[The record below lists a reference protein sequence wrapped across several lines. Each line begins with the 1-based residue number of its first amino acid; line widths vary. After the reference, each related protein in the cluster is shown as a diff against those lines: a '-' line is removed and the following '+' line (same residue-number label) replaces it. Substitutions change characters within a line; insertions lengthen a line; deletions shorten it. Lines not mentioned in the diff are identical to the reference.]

1 MTARANESDLERTK
15 RAQREA
21 ADPRAS
27 AWVSA
32 NAGTGKTHVLT
43 QRALRL
49 MLAGTIPERILCL
62 TYTKAAAA
70 EMSKRV
76 YDTLAEW
83 VTMAPEPLAAR
94 LAELNARTPTED
106 EIARART
113 LFTMAIETPGGL
125 KVQTIHSFCERLLQ
139 RFPLEAGVA
148 PGFSILD
155 DATAHLLQREAIDQ
169 VLALA
174 TREPASPEARALQT
188 AIPFAADERF
198 DELLREALSARRWLD
213 AAMRIDPGSDGEL
226 APIEALYRRAL
237 GVGEDATEE
246 SLTHALSEIVREA
259 ELQRLRDALGAGGTN
274 DCKLADKVAAALAAR
289 APGAR
294 VDALESFFCTGKGEA
309 RASLVSKGVRA
320 EHPDLDI
327 SISAAQARFC
337 QLLDERK
344 GLAVVAATLA
354 LTRLAG
360 AVLQRYA
367 HAKARRAALDY
378 DDLIAKTVS
387 LLHEKQWA
395 DWVLFKLDRGI
406 DHILV
411 DEAQDTSREQWHVV
425 KALAEEFFSGAG
437 QREETRTVFAVGDE
451 KQSIYSFQ
459 GAAPHMF
466 EEMARSFA
474 ALTQDFGQPLKRIP
488 LDLSF
493 RTVAPILESI
503 DRVFADA
510 SRTPGL
516 TAEPSAI
523 HHAVH
528 RLGQAGL
535 VEIWPT
541 ETHDDGTPADAWAPL
556 AEGAASAPEVRLA
569 DRIADT
575 IKGWLETGERLSS
588 EDRPVRPSDILILV
602 RKRRPFAG
610 PMVAAL
616 KARNIPVAGADRLRL
631 AEQIAVEDLV
641 SLGEFLTLPEDDLAL
656 AEVLKS
662 PLIGLDD
669 DDLLALAVGRKGP
682 LWKALIDAASSKP
695 AWKAAADTLKR
706 WRARADFAPPFEFF
720 AAILDREGA
729 RAKFLARLGAEAA
742 DPLDE
747 FLNLALA
754 YDDQAPPSLTGFLTY
769 LAEADREVKRDMEQ
783 GRDEV
788 RVMTVHG
795 AKGLEAPI
803 VFLPDTCTTATAG
816 SAALFELPNMELPEG
831 LAAKPFVW
839 RIKGTGTVGAI
850 AAARNKRAELEAHE
864 RHRLLYVAMTRAR
877 DRLYVAGFEGKKR
890 RAKGCWYEIIEE
902 QLGAIL
908 IEATHADG
916 SPVRRLSEAQSAAT
930 EPTKHE
936 IADATGAVPL
946 PPWAK
951 SAAPREPGL
960 TIPLAPS
967 RLEAYAPDETGEPLP
982 AQPHAGARDEPA
994 MPSPIAATSESRFL
1008 RGNLTHALLQH
1019 LPTLPA
1025 ARWPAAAKGFV
1036 ERRGAALSSGVRAG
1050 IVKETLAILN
1060 DPAFAALFGP
1070 ESRAE
1075 VPIVARLPNPKPQGA
1090 ALKLIGQIDRLVE
1103 HGDDILIIDYKTN
1116 RPPPQ
1121 KVEGVA
1127 KAYLFQLAAYR
1138 LALSEIYPGR
1148 TVRAALL
1155 WTEAPR
1161 IMQVPRELLDQYA
1174 TRLWDLDLSVLDAH
1188 EVHS

>member
-1 MTARANESDLERTK
+1 MTLHDKLSDLERTK

-21 ADPRAS
+21 ADPRVS

-83 VTMAPEPLAAR
+83 VTMADEPLRKR
-94 LAELNARTPTED
+94 LEELTAHPPTKE

-155 DATAHLLQREAIDQ
+155 EATAHLLQREAIDQ
-169 VLALA
+169 VLGLA
-174 TREPASPEARALQT
+174 TREPSSREGRALKT

-198 DELLREALSARRWLD
+198 DELLREALRARRWLD
-213 AAMRIDPGSDGEL
+213 AATRMGEAGDL
-226 APIEALYRRAL
+226 DEVETLYRRAL
-237 GVGEDATEE
+237 GVSEDATEKG
-246 SLTHALSEIVREA
+246 LTRALSELVREPDL
-259 ELQRLRDALGAGGTN
+259 ERLRDALSAGGAN
-274 DCKLADKVAAALAAR
+274 DQKLAEKVAGALAAR
-289 APGAR
+289 TPAR
-294 VDALESFFCTGKGEA
+294 RVQALEAFFCTGKGEA
-309 RASLVSKGVRA
+309 RSSLMSKA
-320 EHPDLDI
+320 IKTEHADLDTI
-327 SISAAQARFC
+327 FGAVQSRFC
-337 QLLDERK
+337 KLIDERK
-344 GLAVVAATLA
+344 ALAVVAATLA

-360 AVLQRYA
+360 AVLQRYGR
-367 HAKARRAALDY
+367 AKARRAALDY

-425 KALAEEFFSGAG
+425 KALAEEFFSGLG
-437 QREETRTVFAVGDE
+437 QREEARTIFAVGDE

-459 GAAPHMF
+459 GAAPQMF
-466 EEMARSFA
+466 EEMARRFA
-474 ALTQDFGQPLKRIP
+474 ELTQDFGAPLKRIP

-493 RTVAPILESI
+493 RTVAPILASV
-503 DRVFADA
+503 DRVFANPQ
-510 SRTPGL
+510 RTPGL
-516 TAEPSAI
+516 TAQPTAI

-528 RLGQAGL
+528 RMGHGGL

-541 ETHDDGTPADAWAPL
+541 EAHDGGAPSDAWAPL
-556 AEGAASAPEVRLA
+556 DEASASAPQERLA
-569 DRIADT
+569 ERVAET
-575 IKGWLETGERLSS
+575 IKDWLDRGEKLAS
-588 EDRPVRPSDILILV
+588 EDRPIRPSDILILV

-616 KARNIPVAGADRLRL
+616 KARKIPVAGADRLQL

-641 SLGEFLTLPEDDLAL
+641 SLGQFLTLPEDDLAL

-669 DDLLALAVGRKGP
+669 DDLMALAVGRKGT
-682 LWKALIDAASSKP
+682 LWKALIDAADARP

-729 RAKFLARLGAEAA
+729 RGRFLARLGAEAA

-754 YDDQAPPSLTGFLTY
+754 YDDQAPPSLTGFLAY

-803 VFLPDTCTTATAG
+803 VFLPDTCTTASAG
-816 SAALFELPNMELPEG
+816 NAALFDLADMALPNGVEE
-831 LAAKPFVW
+831 KPFVW
-839 RIKGTGTVGAI
+839 RLKGTGSVGAI
-850 AAARNKRAELEAHE
+850 AAARARRDELEAHE

-877 DRLYVAGFEGKKR
+877 DRLYIAGFEGKKG
-890 RAKGCWYEIIEE
+890 RAKGCWYEIIEQE
-902 QLGAIL
+902 LSGAL
-908 IEATHADG
+908 IEVTHADG
-916 SPVRRLSEAQSAAT
+916 TRVRRVSEAQSAPPQPPRHA
-930 EPTKHE
+930 
-936 IADATGAVPL
+936 IAGETAAAAL
-946 PPWAK
+946 PAWAK
-951 SAAPREPGL
+951 RAVPREPGL

-982 AQPHAGARDEPA
+982 AQPRGKAHDEPA
-994 MPSPIAATSESRFL
+994 MPSPIAATDAGRFL
-1008 RGNLTHALLQH
+1008 RGTLTHALLQH

-1025 ARWPAAAKGFV
+1025 ASWPTAAKGFI
-1036 ERRGAALSSGVRAG
+1036 ERRGDALPARARAE
-1050 IVKETLAILN
+1050 IVKETLAILT

-1090 ALKLIGQIDRLVE
+1090 ALKLIGQIDRLVDT
-1103 HGDDILIIDYKTN
+1103 GDDILIVDYKTN
-1116 RPPPQ
+1116 RPPPK

-1138 LALSEIYPGR
+1138 LALAEIYPGR
-1148 TVRAALL
+1148 AVRAALL

-1161 IMQVPRELLDQYA
+1161 IMQLPDDVLDQYA
-1174 TRLWDLDLSVLDAH
+1174 TLLWDLDVSVLDAS

>member
-1 MTARANESDLERTK
+1 MTVRDKASDLERTK

-83 VTMAPEPLAAR
+83 VTMAEEPLFKR
-94 LAELNARTPTED
+94 LEELTAHAPTKE

-155 DATAHLLQREAIDQ
+155 EATSHLLQREAIDQ
-169 VLALA
+169 VLGLA
-174 TREPASPEARALQT
+174 TREPSSPEGLALQT

-198 DELLREALSARRWLD
+198 DELLREALRARRWLD
-213 AAMRIDPGSDGEL
+213 AVTRMSDADNGDL
-226 APIEALYRRAL
+226 AAVGALYRRAL
-237 GVGEDATEE
+237 AVREDATDED
-246 SLTHALSEIVREA
+246 LTQALAEIICEPD
-259 ELQRLRDALGAGGTN
+259 LQRLRDALSGGGSN
-274 DCKLADKVAAALAAR
+274 DRKLADKVAAALAAR
-289 APGAR
+289 APALR
-294 VDALESFFCTGKGEA
+294 VDALEAFFCTGKGEA
-309 RASLVSKGVRA
+309 RASLMSKA
-320 EHPDLDI
+320 IKTDHADLDA
-327 SISAAQARFC
+327 SLTSAQARFIT
-337 QLLDERK
+337 LLDERK
-344 GLAVVAATLA
+344 ALAVVAATLA

-360 AVLQRYA
+360 AVLQRYGR
-367 HAKARRAALDY
+367 AKARRAALDY

-425 KALAEEFFSGAG
+425 KALAEEFFSGLG
-437 QREETRTVFAVGDE
+437 QREEARTVFAVGDE

-459 GAAPHMF
+459 GAAPQMF
-466 EEMARSFA
+466 EEMARRFA
-474 ALTQDFGQPLKRIP
+474 ELTQDFGAPLKRIP

-493 RTVAPILESI
+493 RTVAPILASV
-503 DRVFADA
+503 DRVFADPQ
-510 SRTPGL
+510 RTPGI
-516 TAEPSAI
+516 TAEPTAI

-528 RLGQAGL
+528 RLGHGGL

-541 ETHDDGTPADAWAPL
+541 EAHDDGTPADAWSPL
-556 AEGAASAPEVRLA
+556 DEGVSSTPQVRLA
-569 DRIADT
+569 ERVADT
-575 IKGWLETGERLSS
+575 IKDWLDSGERLTS
-588 EDRPVRPSDILILV
+588 EDRPVRPSDILVLV

-616 KARNIPVAGADRLRL
+616 KARKIPVAGADRLRL

-641 SLGEFLTLPEDDLAL
+641 SLGQFLTLPEDDLAL

-662 PLIGLDD
+662 PLIALDD
-669 DDLLALAVGRKGP
+669 DDLLALAVGRKGT
-682 LWKALIDAASSKP
+682 LWKALIDAAEAKP

-720 AAILDREGA
+720 ANILDREGA
-729 RAKFLARLGAEAA
+729 RARFLARLGAEAA

-754 YDDQAPPSLTGFLTY
+754 YDDQAPPSLTGFLAY

-816 SAALFELPNMELPEG
+816 NAALFDLAGMALPSGVED
-831 LAAKPFVW
+831 KPFVW
-839 RIKGTGTVGAI
+839 RLKGSGNVRAI
-850 AAARNKRAELEAHE
+850 AAARARRDELEAHE

-877 DRLYVAGFEGKKR
+877 DRLYVAGFEGKKG

-902 QLGAIL
+902 ELSETL
-908 IEATHADG
+908 IEVGRADG
-916 SPVRRLSEAQSAAT
+916 TRVRRLSEAQSAPPQA
-930 EPTKHE
+930 PRHA
-936 IADATGAVPL
+936 IAGETIAAPL
-946 PPWAK
+946 PAWAK
-951 SAAPREPGL
+951 SAVPREPGL

-982 AQPHAGARDEPA
+982 AQPFGRAHDEPT
-994 MPSPIAATSESRFL
+994 MPSPIAAAGESRFL
-1008 RGNLTHALLQH
+1008 RGTLTHALLQH
-1019 LPTLPA
+1019 LPMLPA
-1025 ARWPAAAKGFV
+1025 AGWPSAAKGFV
-1036 ERRGAALSSGVRAG
+1036 ERRGAALSARVRSD
-1050 IVKETLAILN
+1050 IVKETLAILT

-1090 ALKLIGQIDRLVE
+1090 ALKLIGQIDRVVDT
-1103 HGDDILIIDYKTN
+1103 GNDILIVDYKTN
-1116 RPPPQ
+1116 RPPPK
-1121 KVEGVA
+1121 KVEDVA

-1138 LALSEIYPGR
+1138 LALREIYPGR
-1148 TVRAALL
+1148 PLRAALL
-1155 WTEAPR
+1155 WIEAPR
-1161 IMQVPRELLDQYA
+1161 IMQLPGEILDEYA
-1174 TRLWDLDLSVLDAH
+1174 ARLWELDLSVLDA
-1188 EVHS
+1188 S